1 MARRKYF
8 KRLADARK
16 ELTER
21 RKTSTDV
28 DIYKMHMGTRH
39 HGEYAVC
46 SYMEYLN
53 TY

>member
-1 MARRKYF
+1 MRKYY
-8 KRLADARK
+8 KTRHEAIKALDAIRHTK
-16 ELTER
+16 
-21 RKTSTDV
+21 V
-28 DIYKMHMGTRH
+28 DIGIYRMPTGTRH